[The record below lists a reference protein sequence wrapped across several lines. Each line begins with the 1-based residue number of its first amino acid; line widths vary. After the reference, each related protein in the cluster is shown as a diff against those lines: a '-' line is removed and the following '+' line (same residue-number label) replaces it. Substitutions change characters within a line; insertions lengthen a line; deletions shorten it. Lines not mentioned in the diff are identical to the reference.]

1 MRNEQWAALQ
11 TASKHLHRIGVLCL
25 VLCRVRGVAGAFK
38 GKGAQGTPKQA
49 TRAAKPCGN
58 GNATTTP
65 SKAIRASIAKT
76 RNGFGCLSHLAS
88 NTKSIIGGTIT
99 PTPAMGP
106 VHSNT
111 MYEAVATSTESGV
124 LSCPNSGAGRQSLA
138 AMPHGF
144 GQGARIRKVRGVA
157 SYTFETP
164 CPPDARSNAK
174 GGFKSHEGAKTMQ
187 TQTTPKAATTG
198 NAPTV
203 IYTNTVDR
211 HAAIENSL
219 STALHLVR
227 NGKTIADIQ
236 RAMSRA
242 MRAATL
248 LKQTCDTVSV
258 LKGGAV

>member
-1 MRNEQWAALQ
+1 MRNELWAALQ
-11 TASKHLHRIGVLCL
+11 TAPKHLHRIGVLCL
-25 VLCRVRGVAGAFK
+25 VRCRVRGVAGAFK
-38 GKGAQGTPKQA
+38 GKGAQGASKQA
-49 TRAAKPCGN
+49 TRAAKPCGK

-65 SKAIRASIAKT
+65 SKAIRASIAQT

-88 NTKSIIGGTIT
+88 NTKSIIGGTIS
-99 PTPAMGP
+99 PTPEMGP
-106 VHSNT
+106 VLKNT
-111 MYEAVATSTESGV
+111 IYEAVATSTESGV
-124 LSCPNSGAGRQSLA
+124 LACPKFKAGRQSMA
-138 AMPHGF
+138 AMSQGF

-157 SYTFETP
+157 SYTFLTP
-164 CPPDARSNAK
+164 CPPDARSNAE
-174 GGFKSHEGAKTMQ
+174 GGFQSQSGAKTMQ

-248 LKQTCDTVSV
+248 LKQTCNTVSV
-258 LKGGAV
+258 LKGGAA